1 MKSFLRLT
9 VGLGAFAVL
18 LMFGALSLVP
28 VRGSGMDMQAQQYR
42 LLARLRPIAPPEFQ
56 REYSAAIN
64 APLTVAKVFGRSPA
78 CADIDADFIY
88 YVARQARYA
97 GMDPAVAAA
106 TIATE
111 SGCNPLAVSNR
122 GAVGIM
128 QVMPKVWNTQFDFS
142 RVNLLNRE
150 QGVAVGLQIESGLI
164 RQWGLRGGVRRYQGL
179 GEGCDSCDDGYTVK
193 ILALA
198 GRR

>member
-1 MKSFLRLT
+1 MKTFARLGI
-9 VGLGAFAVL
+9 GLGIVAATLF
-18 LMFGALSLVP
+18 FGALSLV
-28 VRGSGMDMQAQQYR
+28 RGSDVDMVARQHL
-42 LLARLRPIAPPEFQ
+42 LLARFMPTPPAEFQ
-56 REYSAAIN
+56 REYAAYIN

-88 YVARQARYA
+88 YVARQAQHA
-97 GMDPAVAAA
+97 GLDPAVAAA
-106 TIATE
+106 TIAQE
-111 SGCNPLAVSNR
+111 SGCNPLAVSKS

-128 QVMPKVWNTQFDFS
+128 QVMPRVWKSQFDFS

-179 GEGCDSCDDGYTVK
+179 GEGCDSCDDGYTGK

>member
-1 MKSFLRLT
+1 MQTFARLSIA
-9 VGLGAFAVL
+9 LGGIAAILF
-18 LMFGALSLVP
+18 FGALQL
-28 VRGSGMDMQAQQYR
+28 VRGSSDLDMA
-42 LLARLRPIAPPEFQ
+42 ARQHMLVARAMPVPPVEFQ
-56 REYSAAIN
+56 REYDAVVN

-78 CADIDADFIY
+78 CAEIDAAFIY

-111 SGCNPLAVSNR
+111 SGCNALAVSNR

-128 QVMPKVWNTQFDFS
+128 QVMPRVWNTQFDFS

-179 GEGCDSCDDGYTVK
+179 GEGCESCDDGYTGK

>member
-1 MKSFLRLT
+1 MKSFLRISI
-9 VGLGAFAVL
+9 GLGAFAAML
-18 LMFGALSLVP
+18 FFGALSLV
-28 VRGSGMDMQAQQYR
+28 RGSDVDMVARQHL
-42 LLARLRPIAPPEFQ
+42 LLARFRPVPPAEFQ
-56 REYSAAIN
+56 QEYSAVVN
-64 APLTVAKVFGRSPA
+64 APLTVAKVFGRSQA

-88 YVARQARYA
+88 YVARQARHT
-97 GMDPAVAAA
+97 GIDPAVAAA

-111 SGCNPLAVSNR
+111 SGCNALAVSNR

-150 QGVAVGLQIESGLI
+150 QGVAVGLQIEAGLI
-164 RQWGLRGGVRRYQGL
+164 RQWGLHGGVRRYQGL
-179 GEGCDSCDDGYTVK
+179 GEGCDSCDDGYTGK